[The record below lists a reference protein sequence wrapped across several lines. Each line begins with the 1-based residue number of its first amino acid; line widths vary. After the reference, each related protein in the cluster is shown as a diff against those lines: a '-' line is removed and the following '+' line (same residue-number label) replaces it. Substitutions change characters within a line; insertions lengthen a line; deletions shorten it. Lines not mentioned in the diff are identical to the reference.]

1 MPTQGR
7 PETIAFIGA
16 GNMANA
22 IIGGLI
28 GSGYSPSHIRAADPS
43 ARAREALKALNV
55 QQVFEDPCAA
65 VTGAD
70 MVVLAVKPQVMAAA
84 LEGVKDCLPPQC
96 LVMSIAAG
104 ISASSLDRMLGGRQ
118 WAIVRCMPNTPSL
131 VYRGASGLFANKHV
145 SEQQRQFAEATMA
158 SVGTTLWLEQED
170 KLDAVTAVS
179 GSGPAYFFAFME
191 AMIDSGERLGLS
203 RQVATELTL
212 QTALGAA
219 HLAAEQPVSI
229 DTLRAN
235 VTSPGGTTER
245 ALQAFEREQLGAT
258 VDAAMQACYDRAQ
271 AMATEFD

>member
-7 PETIAFIGA
+7 PEAIAFIGA

-28 GSGYSPSHIRAADPS
+28 GSGYSPSQIRAADPS

-65 VTGAD
+65 VIDAD
-70 MVVLAVKPQVMAAA
+70 MVILAVKPQVMAAA
-84 LEGVKDCLPPQC
+84 LDGVKDCLPHEC
-96 LVMSIAAG
+96 LVVSIAAG
-104 ISASSLDRMLGGRQ
+104 ISVSSLDRMLGAHQRP
-118 WAIVRCMPNTPSL
+118 IVRCMPNTPSL
-131 VYRGASGLFANKHV
+131 VYRGVSGLFANPHV
-145 SEQQRQFAEATMA
+145 SKQQCQYVEATMA

-191 AMIDSGERLGLS
+191 AMINSGERLGLS
-203 RQVATELTL
+203 REAATELTL

-229 DTLRAN
+229 DTLRRN
-235 VTSPGGTTER
+235 VTSSGGTTER
-245 ALQAFEREQLGAT
+245 ALQAFEQEQLAAS
-258 VDAAMQACYDRAQ
+258 VDTAMQACYDRAQ